1 MRYGDHTLNQMI
13 NKIQSSKKTNIDME
27 DIMHMNELLKPYQE
41 KANGIDPDN
50 IKDKCSCIEVI

>member
-1 MRYGDHTLNQMI
+1 MI